1 VHPDKADKHGGTAE
15 MVAWRMDGGV
25 AEMLSEWVVDVDWEL
40 MEREAANREKG
51 GKERGNMSS
60 PGALDGLE
68 TSMRKRSHV
77 KHSIDHAPR

>member
-1 VHPDKADKHGGTAE
+1 